1 MHAHLSPSRIHLTKW
16 LCYWNC
22 LAPKE
27 GGQFHVPS
35 FPLPLRHS
43 FPKVIQFGSVFQ
55 LCSMLCDPVDHS
67 TPGLPVDHQL
77 REFTQ
82 THVHWVGDAIHPSH
96 PLSSPSSL
104 AFNLSRHQGLFKWV
118 SSLHQVSKVLEF
130 QLQHQSFQWIFRT
143 DFLMGF
149 ICCYFPLTSLC
160 YFFSSDLTWYSLIYI
175 PIKID
180 THFYIIYFWKSE
192 TFANHHMHLL
202 CTVSPWEERGRM
214 RMYLPGW
221 SPFCI
226 YSARHFLC

>member
-77 REFTQ
+77 PEFTQ
-82 THVHWVGDAIHPSH
+82 THVHRVGDAISSSVIPFFSCLQSCPVSGSF
-96 PLSSPSSL
+96 PLSQFL
-104 AFNLSRHQGLFKWV
+104 ASGGQSIGA
-118 SSLHQVSKVLEF
+118 SASASVLPMNI
-130 QLQHQSFQWIFRT
+130 Q
-143 DFLMGF
+143 D
-149 ICCYFPLTSLC
+149 
-160 YFFSSDLTWYSLIYI
+160 
-175 PIKID
+175 
-180 THFYIIYFWKSE
+180 
-192 TFANHHMHLL
+192 
-202 CTVSPWEERGRM
+202 
-214 RMYLPGW
+214 
-221 SPFCI
+221 
-226 YSARHFLC
+226 